1 MSITAAAPDT
11 KLFALRDIT
20 KSFGNLVAIQGVV
33 FEVDRGEIVG
43 LVGDNGA
50 GKSTLVKVMNG
61 FYAPDQG
68 EIRFDGRAVRFNS
81 PRDARSAGIET
92 VYQDLA
98 LIPALS
104 MWRNF
109 FLGRE
114 LKRGSGP
121 FRHLAKREMRDITM
135 KNLREMG
142 LTRLRSPDEPVD
154 ILSGGERQALAIARA
169 RYFGGSLL
177 LLDEPTSALSVKETE
192 KVSEAVHIARDG
204 GLGVVII
211 DHNIGHV
218 HRICDRIVI
227 MEGGRVLRSVRRDEV
242 TAQHVSDLVAGRHAL

>member
-1 MSITAAAPDT
+1 MTTANPGET
-11 KLFALRDIT
+11 LFALSDVT
-20 KSFGNLVAIQGVV
+20 MNFGNLVAIQGVL
-33 FEVDRGEIVG
+33 FEVHRGEIVG

-50 GKSTLVKVMNG
+50 GKSTLVKIING
-61 FYAPDQG
+61 FYTPSRGEMRFQG
-68 EIRFDGRAVRFNS
+68 QPVRFAS
-81 PRDARSAGIET
+81 PRDARKVGIET

-104 MWRNF
+104 LWRNF

-114 LKRGSGP
+114 IKIGRRP
-121 FRHLAKREMRDITM
+121 FRILAKQRMREITM
-135 KNLREMG
+135 ANLREMG

-192 KVSEAVHIARDG
+192 KVSEAVEAARNS

-227 MEGGRVLRSVRRDEV
+227 MEGGRVINSVRREDI
-242 TAQHVSDLVAGRHAL
+242 TAQKVADMVAGRHAL

>member
-1 MSITAAAPDT
+1 MSATAT
-11 KLFALRDIT
+11 GKLFELNNIT
-20 KSFGNLVAIQGVV
+20 MNFGNVVAIQGVV
-33 FEVDRGEIVG
+33 FEVARGEIVG

-61 FYAPDQG
+61 FYSPDEG
-68 EIRFDGRAVRFNS
+68 EMRFNGSQVKFGS
-81 PRDARSAGIET
+81 PRDARSVGIET

-114 LKRGSGP
+114 LKLGARP
-121 FRHLAKREMRDITM
+121 FRRLAKKQMREITM
-135 KNLREMG
+135 MNLKEMG

-192 KVSEAVHIARDG
+192 KVSEAVQIAKSD

-227 MEGGRVLRSVRRDEV
+227 MESGRVLRSVLRDEV

>member
-1 MSITAAAPDT
+1 MSEPASET
-11 KLFALRDIT
+11 LLALQDVT
-20 KSFGNLVAIQGVV
+20 MNFGNLVAIEGVM
-33 FEVDRGEIVG
+33 FEVRRGEVVG

-61 FYAPDQG
+61 FYHPNTG
-68 EIRFDGRAVRFNS
+68 TMRFKGKPVIFSS
-81 PRDARSAGIET
+81 PRDARSVGIET

-114 LKRGSGP
+114 IRVGSRP
-121 FRHLAKREMRDITM
+121 FRFLAKATMREIAMS
-135 KNLREMG
+135 NLREMG

-192 KVSEAVHIARDG
+192 KVSEAVQTARNS

-218 HRICDRIVI
+218 HGICDRIVI
-227 MEGGRVLRSVRRDEV
+227 MEGGRVLRSVRSDEI

>member
-1 MSITAAAPDT
+1 MTAAPTPMFELQDVT
-11 KLFALRDIT
+11 MN
-20 KSFGNLVAIQGVV
+20 FGNVVAIQGVALQV
-33 FEVDRGEIVG
+33 ARGEIVG

-50 GKSTLVKVMNG
+50 GKSTLVKIMNG
-61 FYAPDQG
+61 FHAPAEGSIHFQG
-68 EIRFDGRAVRFNS
+68 NPVRFGS
-81 PRDARSAGIET
+81 PREARHVGIET

-98 LIPALS
+98 LIPVLS
-104 MWRNF
+104 IWRNF

-114 LKRGSGP
+114 LRTGFGP
-121 FRHLAKREMRDITM
+121 FRVLAKAKMREITM
-135 KNLREMG
+135 ENLREMG

-192 KVSEAVHIARDG
+192 KVSEAIQIARKG

-227 MEGGRVLRSVRRDEV
+227 MENGRVIRSVRSRDI
-242 TAQHVSDLVAGRHAL
+242 TAQEVADMVAGRHAL

>member
-1 MSITAAAPDT
+1 MTEPPRNR
-11 KLFALRDIT
+11 KLFGLHDVT
-20 KSFGNLVAIQGVV
+20 KSFGNLVAIQEVV

-50 GKSTLVKVMNG
+50 GKSTLMKVMNG
-61 FYAPDQG
+61 FYSPDCGVIQF
-68 EIRFDGRAVRFNS
+68 EERPVRFAS
-81 PRDARSAGIET
+81 PRDARSIGIET

-114 LKRGSGP
+114 RKFGQRP
-121 FRHLAKREMRDITM
+121 FRRLAKSEMRQITM
-135 KNLREMG
+135 EQLREMG

-227 MEGGRVLRSVRRDEV
+227 METGRVLSSVHRDEV
-242 TAQHVSDLVAGRHAL
+242 TAQHVADLVAGRHAL

>member
-1 MSITAAAPDT
+1 MTDPT
-11 KLFALRDIT
+11 PGRKLFSLRNIT
-20 KSFGNLVAIQGVV
+20 KNFGNVVAIEGVV

-61 FYAPDQG
+61 FYPPDRG
-68 EIRFDGRAVRFNS
+68 VIEFEGRPVTFNS
-81 PRDARSAGIET
+81 PRDARSVGIET

-98 LIPALS
+98 LVPALS

-114 LKRGSGP
+114 LKMGSRP
-121 FRHLAKREMRDITM
+121 FRRLAKREMRDVTM
-135 KNLREMG
+135 VNLREMG
-142 LTRLRSPDEPVD
+142 LTRLRSPDEPID

-192 KVSEAVHIARDG
+192 KVSEAVHNARST

-227 MEGGRVLRSVRRDEV
+227 MEGGRVLRSARRDEV

>member
-1 MSITAAAPDT
+1 MREHATGGI
-11 KLFALRDIT
+11 LFALRNIT
-20 KSFGNLVAIQGVV
+20 KSFGNVVAIQDISL
-33 FEVDRGEIVG
+33 EIRRGEVVG

-61 FYAPDQG
+61 FYSPDQG
-68 EIRFDGRAVRFNS
+68 DIHFKGHAVQFSS
-81 PRDARSAGIET
+81 PRDARRAGIET
-92 VYQDLA
+92 VFQDLA
-98 LIPALS
+98 LIPSLS

-114 LKRGSGP
+114 IKKGP
-121 FRHLAKREMRDITM
+121 VPFKYLAKRRMQDIAM
-135 KNLREMG
+135 ENLREMG

-177 LLDEPTSALSVKETE
+177 LLDEPTSALSVRETE
-192 KVSEAVHIARDG
+192 KVSEAVQIARTS
-204 GLGVVII
+204 GLGVIII

-218 HRICDRIVI
+218 HRISDRIIV
-227 MEGGRVLRSVRRDEV
+227 MESGSVLASVGRDQV
-242 TAQHVSDLVAGRHAL
+242 TAQQVSDLVAGRHAL

>member
-1 MSITAAAPDT
+1 MSAGNVDT
-11 KLFALRDIT
+11 IFGLRNVT
-20 KSFGNLVAIQGVV
+20 MNFGNVVAIQDVV
-33 FEVDRGEIVG
+33 FEVAPGEIVG

-50 GKSTLVKVMNG
+50 GKSTLVKIMNG
-61 FYAPDQG
+61 FYSPSHG
-68 EIRFDGRAVRFNS
+68 EMQFKGRQVKFAS
-81 PRDARSAGIET
+81 PRDARNAGIET

-104 MWRNF
+104 IWRNF

-114 LKRGSGP
+114 LKVGRWP
-121 FRHLAKREMRDITM
+121 LRFLDKKRMRKISIE
-135 KNLREMG
+135 NLREMG

-169 RYFGGSLL
+169 RYFGGTLL

-192 KVSEAVHIARDG
+192 KVSEAVQIARNS

-211 DHNIGHV
+211 DHNIAHV

-227 MEGGRVLRSVRRDEV
+227 MEGGRVIRSVQRKEI
-242 TAQHVSDLVAGRHAL
+242 TAEQVADLVAGRHAL

>member
-1 MSITAAAPDT
+1 MQ
-11 KLFALRDIT
+11 R
-20 KSFGNLVAIQGVV
+20 
-33 FEVDRGEIVG
+33 
-43 LVGDNGA
+43 
-50 GKSTLVKVMNG
+50 
-61 FYAPDQG
+61 
-68 EIRFDGRAVRFNS
+68 
-81 PRDARSAGIET
+81 
-92 VYQDLA
+92 
-98 LIPALS
+98 
-104 MWRNF
+104 
-109 FLGRE
+109 
-114 LKRGSGP
+114 
-121 FRHLAKREMRDITM
+121 
-135 KNLREMG
+135 LREMG

-227 MEGGRVLRSVRRDEV
+227 MEAGRVLSSVQRDDV
-242 TAQHVSDLVAGRHAL
+242 TAQHVADMVAGRHAL

>member
-1 MSITAAAPDT
+1 MTSAAAEPM
-11 KLFALRDIT
+11 FELRHVT
-20 KSFGNLVAIQGVV
+20 MNFGNVVAVQDVV
-33 FEVDRGEIVG
+33 IEIGRGEIVG

-50 GKSTLVKVMNG
+50 GKSTVVKIMNG
-61 FYAPDQG
+61 FYSP
-68 EIRFDGRAVRFNS
+68 GRGTITFNGKTVRFSS
-81 PRDARSAGIET
+81 PREARNAGIET

-104 MWRNF
+104 IWRNF

-114 LKRGSGP
+114 LKAGRFP
-121 FRHLAKREMRDITM
+121 FKVLATDRMREITM
-135 KNLREMG
+135 EQLREMG

-169 RYFGGSLL
+169 RYFGGIAAPPRRADLG
-177 LLDEPTSALSVKETE
+177 LSVKETE
-192 KVSEAVHIARDG
+192 KVSEAIQIASKG

-218 HRICDRIVI
+218 HRICDRIII
-227 MEGGRVLRSVRRDEV
+227 MEGGRVISSVRREEI
-242 TAQHVSDLVAGRHAL
+242 TAQRVTDMVAGRHAL

>member
-1 MSITAAAPDT
+1 MTETSSSET
-11 KLFALRDIT
+11 LFELKGVT
-20 KSFGNLVAIQGVV
+20 MNFGNLVAIQDVA
-33 FEVDRGEIVG
+33 FEVRRGEVVG

-61 FYAPDQG
+61 FYNPDSG
-68 EIRFDGRAVRFNS
+68 LVRFKGKPATFAS
-81 PRDARSAGIET
+81 PRDARSIGIET

-98 LIPALS
+98 LIAALS

-114 LKRGSGP
+114 LKVGVGP
-121 FRHLAKREMRDITM
+121 FRFLDKAKMRAITM
-135 KNLREMG
+135 ENLREMG
-142 LTRLRSPDEPVD
+142 LRRLRSPDEPVD

-192 KVSEAVHIARDG
+192 KVSEAIQIARND

-227 MEGGRVLRSVRRDEV
+227 MEGGRVIRSVKREEI
-242 TAQHVSDLVAGRHAL
+242 TAQQVADMVAGRHTL

>member
-1 MSITAAAPDT
+1 MSGGGGID
-11 KLFALRDIT
+11 KIFGLRNVT
-20 KSFGNLVAIQGVV
+20 MNFGNVVAIQDVA
-33 FEVDRGEIVG
+33 FEVAPGEIVG

-50 GKSTLVKVMNG
+50 GKSTLVKIMNG
-61 FYAPDQG
+61 FYLPSRG
-68 EIRFDGRAVRFNS
+68 EMQFMGEHVKFTS
-81 PRDARSAGIET
+81 PRDARKAGIET

-104 MWRNF
+104 IWRNF

-114 LKRGSGP
+114 LKVGRRP
-121 FRHLAKREMRDITM
+121 LRFLDKKRMRQITM
-135 KNLREMG
+135 ENLREMG

-169 RYFGGSLL
+169 RYFGGTLL

-192 KVSEAVHIARDG
+192 KVSEAIQIARNT

-211 DHNIGHV
+211 DHNIAHV

-227 MEGGRVLRSVRRDEV
+227 MESGRVIRSVQRKDV
-242 TAQHVSDLVAGRHAL
+242 TAEQVADLVAGRHAL

>member
-1 MSITAAAPDT
+1 MSGSASRE
-11 KLFALRDIT
+11 KLYELRSIT
-20 KSFGNLVAIQGVV
+20 KSFGNVVAIQGIS
-33 FEVDRGEIVG
+33 FGVDRGEIVG

-61 FYAPDQG
+61 FYSPDEGSILLQG
-68 EIRFDGRAVRFNS
+68 RPVTFSS
-81 PRDARSAGIET
+81 PRDARQAGIET

-98 LIPALS
+98 LISALS
-104 MWRNF
+104 LWRNF

-114 LKRGSGP
+114 LSRGQRPLRYLSKRQM
-121 FRHLAKREMRDITM
+121 RETTMR
-135 KNLREMG
+135 NLREMG

-169 RYFGGSLL
+169 RYFGGNLL

-192 KVSEAVHIARDG
+192 KVSEAVHTARDS

-227 MEGGRVLRSVRRDEV
+227 MESGRVIRSVRREEV
-242 TAQHVSDLVAGRHAL
+242 TSQQVADLVAGKHAL

>member
-1 MSITAAAPDT
+1 MIAYAGVGRIFS
-11 KLFALRDIT
+11 LRDIT
-20 KSFGNLVAIQGVV
+20 MNFGNVVAIQDVV
-33 FEVDRGEIVG
+33 FDVAPGEIVG

-50 GKSTLVKVMNG
+50 GKSTLVKIMNG
-61 FYAPDQG
+61 FYSPNRGKMEFGG
-68 EIRFDGRAVRFNS
+68 EPVTFAS
-81 PRDARSAGIET
+81 PRDARKAGIET

-114 LKRGSGP
+114 LKVGRWP
-121 FRHLAKREMRDITM
+121 LRFLDKKRMRQITM
-135 KNLREMG
+135 ENLCEMG

-169 RYFGGSLL
+169 RYFGGTVL

-192 KVSEAVHIARDG
+192 KVSEAVQIARNG

-227 MEGGRVLRSVRRDEV
+227 MESGRVIRSVRRKDVTVEEV
-242 TAQHVSDLVAGRHAL
+242 ADLVAGRHAL

>member
-1 MSITAAAPDT
+1 
-11 KLFALRDIT
+11 
-20 KSFGNLVAIQGVV
+20 
-33 FEVDRGEIVG
+33 
-43 LVGDNGA
+43 
-50 GKSTLVKVMNG
+50 
-61 FYAPDQG
+61 
-68 EIRFDGRAVRFNS
+68 
-81 PRDARSAGIET
+81 
-92 VYQDLA
+92 
-98 LIPALS
+98 

-114 LKRGSGP
+114 LKIGRRP
-121 FRHLAKREMRDITM
+121 FRFLAKRRMREITM
-135 KNLREMG
+135 ENLREMG

-192 KVSEAVHIARDG
+192 KVSEAVQIARNS

-227 MEGGRVLRSVRRDEV
+227 MEAGRVINSVRRDDV
-242 TAQHVSDLVAGRHAL
+242 TAQHVADLVAGRHAL

>member
-1 MSITAAAPDT
+1 MSEGASGEVFYRLQDVT
-11 KLFALRDIT
+11 KN
-20 KSFGNLVAIQGVV
+20 FGNVVAIQSVT
-33 FEVDRGEIVG
+33 FEVRRGEIVG

-61 FYAPDQG
+61 FYKPDHG
-68 EIRFDGRAVRFNS
+68 TMELFGRAIQFNS
-81 PRDARSAGIET
+81 PRDARNFGIET

-98 LIPALS
+98 LIPTLS

-114 LKRGSGP
+114 IKVGP
-121 FRHLAKREMRDITM
+121 RPVRVLAKKKMREIAMN
-135 KNLREMG
+135 NLKEMG
-142 LTRLRSPDEPVD
+142 LTRLRSPDEPID

-192 KVSEAVHIARDG
+192 KVSEAVHIARNG

-211 DHNIGHV
+211 DHNIAHV

-227 MEGGRVLRSVRRDEV
+227 MEAGRVISSVLRDEV
-242 TAQHVSDLVAGRHAL
+242 TAQHVSDMVAGRHAL

>member
-1 MSITAAAPDT
+1 MSAVETT
-11 KLFALRDIT
+11 GLFELRDVT
-20 KSFGNLVAIQGVV
+20 MNFGNVLAIQNVRFAV
-33 FEVDRGEIVG
+33 SPGEIVG

-61 FYAPDQG
+61 FYRPDQG
-68 EIRFDGRAVRFNS
+68 EIRFRGQPVRFAS

-114 LKRGSGP
+114 LKIGP
-121 FRHLAKREMRDITM
+121 RIYRRLDKPKMRDITM
-135 KNLREMG
+135 SNLKEMG

-169 RYFGGSLL
+169 RYFGGSVL

-192 KVSEAVHIARDG
+192 KVSEAVQIAKKD

-227 MEGGRVLRSVRRDEV
+227 MESGKVLRSVLRDEV

>member
-1 MSITAAAPDT
+1 MIDHPPGETIF
-11 KLFALRDIT
+11 KLRGVT
-20 KSFGNLVAIQGVV
+20 MNFGNVIAIQNVGFDVA
-33 FEVDRGEIVG
+33 RGEIVG

-50 GKSTLVKVMNG
+50 GKSTLVKIMNG
-61 FYAPDQG
+61 FYSPGQG
-68 EIRFDGRAVRFNS
+68 EIEFNGSAIRFAS
-81 PRDARSAGIET
+81 PRDARRAGIET

-104 MWRNF
+104 LWRNF

-114 LKRGSGP
+114 LKVGRWP
-121 FRHLAKREMRDITM
+121 FRFLAKNRMRDITM
-135 KNLREMG
+135 TNLHEMG

-169 RYFGGSLL
+169 RYFGGTLL

-192 KVSEAVHIARDG
+192 KVSEAVQIARKD

-218 HRICDRIVI
+218 HHICDRIVV
-227 MEGGRVLRSVRRDEV
+227 MESGRVIKSVRRDEI
-242 TAQHVSDLVAGRHAL
+242 TAAQVADMVAGRHAL

>member
-1 MSITAAAPDT
+1 MTEPAASAQ
-11 KLFALRDIT
+11 LFALQDVT
-20 KSFGNLVAIQGVV
+20 MNFGNVVAIQGVV
-33 FEVDRGEIVG
+33 FEVGRGEIVG

-61 FYAPDQG
+61 FYSPDRGVMQFKG
-68 EIRFDGRAVRFNS
+68 QPVRFSS
-81 PRDARSAGIET
+81 PRDARSVGIET

-104 MWRNF
+104 IWRNF

-114 LKRGSGP
+114 LKIGRRW
-121 FRHLAKREMRDITM
+121 FRFLAMGRMREITM
-135 KNLREMG
+135 ENLREMG

-192 KVSEAVHIARDG
+192 KVSEAVQIARNS

-211 DHNIGHV
+211 DHNIAHV
-218 HRICDRIVI
+218 HGICDRIVI
-227 MEGGRVLRSVRRDEV
+227 MEAGRVIRSVRRDDV
-242 TAQHVSDLVAGRHAL
+242 TAQHVADLVAGRHAL

>member
-1 MSITAAAPDT
+1 MSASVGVERIFSLCNVTMN
-11 KLFALRDIT
+11 
-20 KSFGNLVAIQGVV
+20 FGNVVAIQDVV
-33 FEVDRGEIVG
+33 FEVAPGEIVG

-50 GKSTLVKVMNG
+50 GKSTLVKIMNG
-61 FYAPDQG
+61 FHTPSRGTMEFMG
-68 EIRFDGRAVRFNS
+68 EQVAFAS
-81 PRDARSAGIET
+81 PRDARKSGIET

-104 MWRNF
+104 IWRNF

-114 LKRGSGP
+114 LKFGRWP
-121 FRHLAKREMRDITM
+121 LKFLDKKRMRQITM
-135 KNLREMG
+135 ENLREMG

-169 RYFGGSLL
+169 RYFGGTLL

-192 KVSEAVHIARDG
+192 KVSEAVQIARNS

-211 DHNIGHV
+211 DHNIAHV

-227 MEGGRVLRSVRRDEV
+227 MEGGRVIKSVQRQDV
-242 TAQHVSDLVAGRHAL
+242 TAEQVADLVAGRHAL

>member
-1 MSITAAAPDT
+1 MTMPASTD
-11 KLFALRDIT
+11 KLFALRDVT
-20 KSFGNLVAIQGVV
+20 MNFGNVVAIQGVV

-50 GKSTLVKVMNG
+50 GKSTLVKIING
-61 FYAPDQG
+61 FYAPSRGEMRFKG
-68 EIRFDGRAVRFNS
+68 EIVRFAS
-81 PRDARSAGIET
+81 PRDARNVGIET

-104 MWRNF
+104 LWRNF

-114 LKRGSGP
+114 LKLGRRP
-121 FRHLAKREMRDITM
+121 FRILAKRQMREIAM
-135 KNLREMG
+135 ANLREMG

-192 KVSEAVHIARDG
+192 KVSEAVQIARQD

-227 MEGGRVLRSVRRDEV
+227 MEGGRVINSVRRDDI
-242 TAQHVSDLVAGRHAL
+242 TAQRVADMVAGRHAL

>member
-1 MSITAAAPDT
+1 MIEASHEPM
-11 KLFALRDIT
+11 FELRHVT
-20 KSFGNLVAIQGVV
+20 MNFGNVVAVEDVV
-33 FEVDRGEIVG
+33 LGIARGEIVG

-50 GKSTLVKVMNG
+50 GKSTVVKIMNG
-61 FYAPDQG
+61 FYSP
-68 EIRFDGRAVRFNS
+68 GRGAIYFNGKNVRFSS
-81 PRDARSAGIET
+81 PRDARNAGIET

-104 MWRNF
+104 IWRNF

-114 LKRGSGP
+114 LKSGRWP
-121 FRHLAKREMRDITM
+121 FKVLATDRMREITM
-135 KNLREMG
+135 EQLREMG

-169 RYFGGSLL
+169 RYFGGTLL

-192 KVSEAVHIARDG
+192 KVSEAVKIASKG

-227 MEGGRVLRSVRRDEV
+227 MEGGRVISSVRRDDI
-242 TAQHVSDLVAGRHAL
+242 TAQRVTDMVAGRHAL

>member
-1 MSITAAAPDT
+1 MAPAASD
-11 KLFALRDIT
+11 KLFALQDVT
-20 KSFGNLVAIQGVV
+20 MNFGNVVAIQGVV
-33 FEVDRGEIVG
+33 FEVGRGEIVG

-61 FYAPDQG
+61 FYSP
-68 EIRFDGRAVRFNS
+68 GRGLMQFKGNPVRFSS
-81 PRDARSAGIET
+81 PRDARRVGIET

-104 MWRNF
+104 IWRNF

-114 LKRGSGP
+114 LKIRRGP
-121 FRHLAKREMRDITM
+121 FSFLAMSRMREITM
-135 KNLREMG
+135 ANLREMG

-192 KVSEAVHIARDG
+192 KVSEAVQIARNS

-227 MEGGRVLRSVRRDEV
+227 MEAGRVIRSVRRDDV
-242 TAQHVSDLVAGRHAL
+242 TAQHVADLVAGRHAL

>member
-1 MSITAAAPDT
+1 MSATET
-11 KLFALRDIT
+11 TRLFELHDVT
-20 KSFGNLVAIQGVV
+20 MNFGNVLAIQNVRFAV
-33 FEVDRGEIVG
+33 SAGEIVG

-61 FYAPDQG
+61 FYRPDQG
-68 EIRFDGRAVRFNS
+68 EIRFRGQPVRFTS

-114 LKRGSGP
+114 LKVGP
-121 FRHLAKREMRDITM
+121 RLYRRLDKPKMRDITM
-135 KNLREMG
+135 SNLKEMG

-169 RYFGGSLL
+169 RYFGGSVL

-192 KVSEAVHIARDG
+192 KVSEAVQIAKKD

-227 MEGGRVLRSVRRDEV
+227 MESGKVLRSVLRDEV

>member
-1 MSITAAAPDT
+1 MTAHASSEPLFELAKITMN
-11 KLFALRDIT
+11 
-20 KSFGNLVAIQGVV
+20 FGNVVAIHDVE
-33 FEVDRGEIVG
+33 FEVWRGEIVG

-61 FYAPDQG
+61 FYAPDKG
-68 EIRFDGRAVRFNS
+68 EIRFDGKPVRFSS
-81 PRDARSAGIET
+81 PRDARGIGIET

-98 LIPALS
+98 LIPVLS

-114 LKRGSGP
+114 LKIGPGP
-121 FRHLAKREMRDITM
+121 FRILLKDRMRTIAM
-135 KNLREMG
+135 KNLQEMG

-192 KVSEAVHIARDG
+192 KVSEAVHVARDG

-211 DHNIGHV
+211 DHNIAHV
-218 HRICDRIVI
+218 HRICDRIVV
-227 MEGGRVLRSVRRDEV
+227 MEGGTVLRSVHRKDV
-242 TAQHVSDLVAGRHAL
+242 TAQQLTDLVAGRHAL

>member
-1 MSITAAAPDT
+1 MTETPAD
-11 KLFALRDIT
+11 KLFELQDIT
-20 KSFGNLVAIQGVV
+20 MNFGNVVAIQGVV
-33 FEVDRGEIVG
+33 FEVARGEIVG

-61 FYAPDQG
+61 FYSPDEG
-68 EIRFDGRAVRFNS
+68 EMRFKGSPVKFSS
-81 PRDARSAGIET
+81 PRDARSVGIET

-114 LKRGSGP
+114 IKTGARP
-121 FRHLAKREMRDITM
+121 YRRLAKRPMRDITM
-135 KNLREMG
+135 ENLREMG

-192 KVSEAVHIARDG
+192 KVSEAVQIAKKD

-218 HRICDRIVI
+218 HGICDRIVI
-227 MEGGRVLRSVRRDEV
+227 MESGRVLRSVRRDDV

>member
-1 MSITAAAPDT
+1 MSATGT
-11 KLFALRDIT
+11 GKLFELNNIT
-20 KSFGNLVAIQGVV
+20 MNFGNVVAIQGVV
-33 FEVDRGEIVG
+33 FEVARGEIVG

-61 FYAPDQG
+61 FYSPDEG
-68 EIRFDGRAVRFNS
+68 EMRFNGSQVKFGS
-81 PRDARSAGIET
+81 PRDARSVGIET

-114 LKRGSGP
+114 LKLGPRP
-121 FRHLAKREMRDITM
+121 FRRLAKKQMREITM
-135 KNLREMG
+135 TNLKEMG

-192 KVSEAVHIARDG
+192 KVSEAVQIAKSD

-227 MEGGRVLRSVRRDEV
+227 MESGRVLRSVLRDEV